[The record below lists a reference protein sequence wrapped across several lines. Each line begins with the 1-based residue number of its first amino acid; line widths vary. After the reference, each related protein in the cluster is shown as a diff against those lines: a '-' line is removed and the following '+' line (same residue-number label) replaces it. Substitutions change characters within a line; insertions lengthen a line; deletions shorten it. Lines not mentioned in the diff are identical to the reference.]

1 MPWMKMRATSSAS
14 TSRGGMMVVFAYV
27 TAKVAKAD
35 KKFLNI
41 NNYKQ
46 ELYLVLNSE
55 VILKLKVK

>member
-1 MPWMKMRATSSAS
+1 
-14 TSRGGMMVVFAYV
+14 MVVFAYV